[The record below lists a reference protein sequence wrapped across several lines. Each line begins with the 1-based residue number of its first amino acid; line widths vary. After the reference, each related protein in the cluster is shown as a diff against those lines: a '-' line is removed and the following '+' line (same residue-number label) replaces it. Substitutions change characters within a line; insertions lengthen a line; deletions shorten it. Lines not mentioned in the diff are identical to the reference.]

1 MENELSNN
9 EINHSLNHLHKLQ
22 QILKEEI
29 ALREIFQNNKEE
41 LLQKIESNT
50 YEYYKK
56 KLSIQEIYFN
66 NKELNPTEKKY
77 IKYELSK
84 DCQSE
89 LPQCID
95 PLTKLFFYFRNNNDM
110 LLKLINKCDK
120 SSYDELANFLCHF
133 FYVDVFSSTTLN
145 EPLLVLIYLLL
156 EKNIDEITDKNLPM
170 QFLDPSN
177 TFISSLLKSLL
188 KRDDVKIYFETII
201 NKLVFDLEDLKIDNK
216 SPVTSFIGMEIY
228 KIKDYISGQ
237 KNLPEFK
244 KINDIKDYRKF
255 LTSNIIKSKVVKLFD
270 KIKKENSEI
279 IKENTK
285 GKLFQTYQSLFEKKI
300 EDGFMEFENDN
311 NKNEEIEETKKIETN
326 KSPIEE
332 KEKEKE
338 KILKSKINFY
348 ENTKNEVIDKILHGK
363 TKKSKS
369 PIPKFRSRN
378 YNEIEKYF
386 LSSGYYTIN
395 NALDKPTLKPIDENL
410 VDKEYSKILNKE
422 ELTSKLFKAETK
434 QMEEF
439 LINQIQIIKTEKNND
454 IFTNE
459 NLLSKIS
466 NTVSNK
472 NILDKILILFK
483 YNFEKMKKLID
494 KFIYALIDN
503 IPSIPY
509 FIKCICAIIDR
520 LLVLKFPDITKIQK
534 NAFLGEFFFKTLFYP
549 LLYNPNFNG
558 IIMKITSNNAIKNFK
573 LATLSKILLNLY
585 RGRLFN
591 SNSSNESIYT
601 IFNCYICEIMPVIF
615 YFFDNLSNTELPTV
629 ITDFLEKKKMKL
641 IERNINYEF
650 FKYHNKEGIEHQ
662 SICLTW
668 KEYLIIYKILQEHG
682 IEVLGEKD
690 SLYYKTFKKLTFHD
704 NTFKKK
710 ITNDENKNQK
720 TFIYITNINYTNQM
734 KDKLLNKKDKK
745 FSFVGDDSENNEKF
759 QLTRVK
765 YSINTIIKNLNE
777 LMKATFQYNKNE
789 NFVKGLN
796 NLICSEGF
804 SDVLKE
810 KTIPLQWFGLYLES
824 NIDNIP
830 QELQKNDFLP
840 LYELLINECQTTLN
854 EIQKDNTLNIIFSKV
869 VNTSKTIDIIN
880 YNLIRLKN
888 NEKKFEILNFV
899 RTAAIK
905 IKVIMFYNGE
915 ELNGIKF
922 ELYNK
927 ENQDKKDDKS
937 QNLYNKIIICENLYE
952 LFELFPNLSIYDS
965 ITVLEFGKKK
975 KIPESIMEL
984 ISIIHKFID
993 DNNLFNHYSKDDL
1006 IDMKKEIENYIHQK
1020 LYPKI
1025 YPDIPMGDDILL
1037 YKLIFCLEWIK
1048 PEQIIKNY
1056 TLINEQTICLCTQI
1070 MDNMVK
1076 ETCPRK
1082 KLNEIQKLEE
1092 IIHNIIILYGYNE
1105 NNFDEILTYIAI
1117 LAKPL
1122 YLSTCYYYIDMY
1134 TPKKGRELKIQ
1145 VQMNHLLRLINKF
1158 KNFSYKDL
1166 ININEEEFEKNKEM
1180 KLKGK

>member
-1 MENELSNN
+1 MENELLSN
-9 EINHSLNHLHKLQ
+9 EINNSLNHLHKLQ

-66 NKELNPTEKKY
+66 NKELNPTEKQY

-84 DCQSE
+84 DCQAE

-95 PLTKLFFYFRNNNDM
+95 PLTKLFFFFRNNNEI
-110 LLKLINKCDK
+110 LLKLIYKSDK
-120 SSYDELANFLCHF
+120 SIYDELANFLCHF
-133 FYVDVFSSTTLN
+133 FYVDVFSSTSLN

-156 EKNIDEITDKNLPM
+156 EKNIDEITDPNLPM
-170 QFLDPSN
+170 QFLDPSS

-188 KRDDVKIYFETII
+188 RRDDVKVYFESII
-201 NKLVFDLEDLKIDNK
+201 NKLVFDLEELKIENK
-216 SPVTSFIGMEIY
+216 SINSPFVGMEIY
-228 KIKDYISGQ
+228 KIKDYIQSQ

-244 KINDIKDYRKF
+244 KIKDIKDYREF

-270 KIKKENSEI
+270 TIKKENSEI
-279 IKENTK
+279 ITEDTK
-285 GKLFQTYQSLFEKKI
+285 GKLFQTYQSLFEKKN
-300 EDGFMEFENDN
+300 EDEFLDLINDN
-311 NKNEEIEETKKIETN
+311 NKNKENEENKKTETN
-326 KSPIEE
+326 KNQNEEE
-332 KEKEKE
+332 K
-338 KILKSKINFY
+338 IMHSKINFY
-348 ENTKNEVIDKILHGK
+348 QNTKNEVIDKILHGTIK
-363 TKKSKS
+363 RSKS
-369 PIPKFRSRN
+369 PIPKYRTRN
-378 YNEIEKYF
+378 YNQLEKYF
-386 LSSGYYTIN
+386 LSTGFFTIN
-395 NALDKPTLKPIDENL
+395 NALDEPILKPIEENL
-410 VDKEYSKILNKE
+410 IDKEYSKQLNKE
-422 ELTSKLFKAETK
+422 ELTTKLFQAETK

-439 LINQIQIIKTEKNND
+439 LLNQIQIIKNENNND

-459 NLLSKIS
+459 NLLSKLS
-466 NTVSNK
+466 KTMHSK

-494 KFIYALIDN
+494 KFLYILMDN
-503 IPSIPY
+503 IASIPY
-509 FIKCICAIIDR
+509 FIKCISAIIDR
-520 LLVLKFPDITKIQK
+520 LLVIKFPNITKIQK
-534 NAFLGEFFFKTLFYP
+534 NAFLGEFFFKTLLYP

-558 IIMKITSNNAIKNFK
+558 IIMKISQNKNNKTFK
-573 LATLSKILLNLY
+573 LITLSKILLNLY
-585 RGRLFN
+585 RGKLFN
-591 SNSSNESIYT
+591 SNLSNESIYT
-601 IFNCYICEIMPVIF
+601 VFNCYICQIMPIIF
-615 YFFDNLSNTELPTV
+615 YFFDNLSNTHLPEV
-629 ITDFLEKKKMKL
+629 ITDFLAKKKLNL
-641 IERNINYEF
+641 IEKNINYDF
-650 FKYHNKEGIEHQ
+650 FKYHPNEGIEHQ
-662 SICLTW
+662 SICMTW
-668 KEYLIIYKILQEHG
+668 NEYLIFYKILQEHG
-682 IEVLGEKD
+682 IEILGDKN
-690 SLYYKTFKKLTFHD
+690 SLFYKTFKKLTFHD

-710 ITNDENKNQK
+710 ISNDENKNQK
-720 TFIYITNINYTNQM
+720 TFIYITHINYTNQM
-734 KDKLLNKKDKK
+734 KEKLLNKKDKK

-796 NLICSEGF
+796 NLIYSEGF

-830 QELQKNDFLP
+830 KEYQKNNFSP
-840 LYELLINECQTTLN
+840 LYELLINECQKTLY

-899 RTAAIK
+899 RTVKIK
-905 IKVIMFYNGE
+905 IKLIILYNGNE
-915 ELNGIKF
+915 FNGIKF
-922 ELYNK
+922 EKYNK
-927 ENQDKKDDKS
+927 ENQDKKDEKYLNND
-937 QNLYNKIIICENLYE
+937 NKIVICENLYE
-952 LFELFPNLSIYDS
+952 LFELFPNLSIYE
-965 ITVLEFGKKK
+965 TVSVLDFEKKN

-984 ISIIHKFID
+984 ISIVHKFID

-1006 IDMKKEIENYIHQK
+1006 VDMKKEIENYIHQK

-1025 YPDIPMGDDILL
+1025 YPEISMGDDIKL
-1037 YKLIFCLEWIK
+1037 YRIIFCLGWIK
-1048 PEQIIKNY
+1048 PENIIKNY
-1056 TLINEQTICLCTQI
+1056 TSINQNTIDFCIQI
-1070 MDNMVK
+1070 MNNMLN

-1092 IIHNIIILYGYNE
+1092 IIHNIIILYGYNKD
-1105 NNFDEILTYIAI
+1105 NFDEILTYIAI
-1117 LAKPL
+1117 LAQPL
-1122 YLSTCYYYIDMY
+1122 YLSSCYYYIDMY

-1145 VQMNHLLRLINKF
+1145 IQMNALLRLINKI

-1166 ININEEEFEKNKEM
+1166 ININEEEYEKYKQM
-1180 KLKGK
+1180 KLIGQ

>member
-1 MENELSNN
+1 MENELSSN
-9 EINHSLNHLHKLQ
+9 EINNSLNHLHKLQ
-22 QILKEEI
+22 LILKEEI
-29 ALREIFQNNKEE
+29 ALREIFQSNKEE
-41 LLQKIESNT
+41 LFQKIESNT

-66 NKELNPTEKKY
+66 NKELNPNGKQY

-95 PLTKLFFYFRNNNDM
+95 PLTKLFFYFRNNNEM

-156 EKNIDEITDKNLPM
+156 ERNIDDITDPNLPM
-170 QFLDPSN
+170 QFLDSSN

-188 KRDDVKIYFETII
+188 RRDDVKVYFESIVK
-201 NKLVFDLEDLKIDNK
+201 KLVFDLEDLKIENITTNK
-216 SPVTSFIGMEIY
+216 PFIGMEIY
-228 KIKDYISGQ
+228 KIKDYILNN
-237 KNLPEFK
+237 KNLPQFK

-255 LTSNIIKSKVVKLFD
+255 LTSNIVKSKVVKLFE
-270 KIKKENSEI
+270 KIKKVNSEI

-285 GKLFQTYQSLFEKKI
+285 GKLFQSYQSLFEKNS
-300 EDGFMEFENDN
+300 EEEFMEFINDN
-311 NKNEEIEETKKIETN
+311 KNNEEIEETKKKDKNNSEN
-326 KSPIEE
+326 E
-332 KEKEKE
+332 EKEKE

-369 PIPKFRSRN
+369 PIPKYRIRN
-378 YNEIEKYF
+378 YNELEKYF

-395 NALDKPTLKPIDENL
+395 NALDNPTLQAIDEKL
-410 VDKEYSKILNKE
+410 VDKEYSKQLNKE

-439 LINQIQIIKTEKNND
+439 LLNQIQIIKKENNND

-459 NLLSKIS
+459 NLLSKLS
-466 NTVSNK
+466 KTVHSK

-483 YNFEKMKKLID
+483 YNFEKMKQLID
-494 KFIYALIDN
+494 KFIYVLIDN

-509 FIKCICAIIDR
+509 FIKCISAIIDR
-520 LLVLKFPDITKIQK
+520 LLVLKFPNITKIQK
-534 NAFLGEFFFKTLFYP
+534 NAFLGEFFFKTLLYP

-558 IIMKITSNNAIKNFK
+558 IIMKISSNYSNKNFK
-573 LATLSKILLNLY
+573 LTTLSKILLNLY
-585 RGRLFN
+585 RGKLFN

-615 YFFDNLSNTELPTV
+615 YFFDNLSNTDLPTV
-629 ITDFLEKKKMKL
+629 IKDFLEKKRMKL

-650 FKYHNKEGIEHQ
+650 FNYHNNEGIEHQ
-662 SICLTW
+662 SICITW
-668 KEYLIIYKILQEHG
+668 KEYLIFYKLLQEHG
-682 IEVLGEKD
+682 IEILGDKD
-690 SLYYKTFKKLTFHD
+690 SKFYKTFKKLTFHD

-720 TFIYITNINYTNQM
+720 TFIYITHINYTNQM

-745 FSFVGDDSENNEKF
+745 FSFVGDDSENNEQF

-777 LMKATFQYNKNE
+777 LMEATFQYNKNE

-796 NLICSEGF
+796 NLIYSEGF

-830 QELQKNDFLP
+830 KELQKNDFLP
-840 LYELLINECQTTLN
+840 LYELLINECQKTLN

-869 VNTSKTIDIIN
+869 VNTSKTINIIN

-899 RTAAIK
+899 RTAEIK
-905 IKVIMFYNGE
+905 IKVIFLYNGYE
-915 ELNGIKF
+915 FNGIKF
-922 ELYNK
+922 EMYNK
-927 ENQDKKDDKS
+927 ENQDKKEDKY
-937 QNLYNKIIICENLYE
+937 QNDNNKIIICENLNQ
-952 LFELFPNLSIYDS
+952 LFELFPNLSEFEPVA
-965 ITVLEFGKKK
+965 VLDFGKKK
-975 KIPESIMEL
+975 RIPESIMEL
-984 ISIIHKFID
+984 ISIVHKYID
-993 DNNLFNHYSKDDL
+993 DLNLFNHYSKDDL
-1006 IDMKKEIENYIHQK
+1006 NDMKKEIENYIHQK
-1020 LYPKI
+1020 LYSKI
-1025 YPDIPMGDDILL
+1025 YPDMPMGDDIAL
-1037 YKLIFCLEWIK
+1037 YRIIFCLGWVK
-1048 PEQIIKNY
+1048 PENIIKNY
-1056 TLINEQTICLCTQI
+1056 TSINEKTIYLCTQI
-1070 MDNMVK
+1070 MNNMIN

-1082 KLNEIQKLEE
+1082 KLNEIQKLQE
-1092 IIHNIIILYGYNE
+1092 IIDNIIILYGYSND
-1105 NNFDEILTYIAI
+1105 NFDDILTYIAI
-1117 LAKPL
+1117 LTQPL

-1145 VQMNHLLRLINKF
+1145 IQMNALLRLINKF

-1166 ININEEEFEKNKEM
+1166 ININEEEYEKNKQM
-1180 KLKGK
+1180 KLIGK